1 MDENM
6 KGEHFWMNSIHN
18 DVGDDDN
25 NDVDK
30 CW

>member
-1 MDENM
+1 MNENM
-6 KGEHFWMNSIHN
+6 KSEHSQMNSIHN
-18 DVGDDDN
+18 DVDAN